1 MRIRELKSE
10 LIKRLALFDNPA
22 LEARVLLSH
31 FLSLSTSELITRD
44 SEIVPPEKEE
54 MILSALNKRLT
65 GLPMAYITGEKEFFG
80 YLFEVNEDVL
90 IPQPDTEILVERAL
104 SMLKENSSVLDICTG
119 SGAIITAIKAI
130 IHGRT

>member
-80 YLFEVNEDVL
+80 YLFKRPRYLHWKWCHNNSYQGRES
-90 IPQPDTEILVERAL
+90 RCGCAL
-104 SMLKENSSVLDICTG
+104 FRYKRKSTYRRN
-119 SGAIITAIKAI
+119 
-130 IHGRT
+130 